1 MWDWLKAAQA
11 IHVLL
16 AILAAIG
23 FFHFGVRT
31 RFWFPRYVHYLGGV
45 AVALG
50 LTCLAWMPPDAPIHQ
65 GGWDWL
71 KNALLVLVFPA
82 LVYGFFVF
90 YGGQRAAYERMHQPH
105 VMDCPYCRNAHV
117 HPGRQCP
124 NCGRTVA

>member
-1 MWDWLKAAQA
+1 MWDRLKAARA

-45 AVALG
+45 ALALV
-50 LTCLAWMPPDAPIHQ
+50 LTSLAFMPPDAPIHQ
-65 GGWDWL
+65 GGWGGL
-71 KNALLVLVFPA
+71 KQALLMLVFPV

-90 YGGQRAAYERMHQPH
+90 YGGQRAAYERTHQLH
-105 VMDCPYCRNAHV
+105 VMLCPYGRDAHV
-117 HPGRQCP
+117 SPSRQCP
-124 NCGRTVA
+124 KRGQTIA

>member
-31 RFWFPRYVHYLGGV
+31 RFWFPRYVHYLGGL
-45 AVALG
+45 ALALG
-50 LTCLAWMPPDAPIHQ
+50 LTSLALMPPDAPITQ
-65 GGWDWL
+65 GGWSWL
-71 KNALLVLVFPA
+71 KQALLVLVFPA

-90 YGGQRAAYERMHQPH
+90 YGGQRAAYERTHQPH
-105 VMDCPYCRNAHV
+105 VMYCPYCRGAHV
-117 HPGRQCP
+117 SPGHQCP
-124 NCGRTVA
+124 HCGQTIA